1 MSDISPLTFL
11 SQDSLLTQFKLFAK
25 NIQEALPANS
35 DAAKAI
41 ADQVQSIERYR
52 KPSGVQGFKAGAC

>member
-11 SQDSLLTQFKLFAK
+11 SQDSLLTQFKIFAK

-41 ADQVQSIERYR
+41 ADQV
-52 KPSGVQGFKAGAC
+52 